1 MQHVVLERW
10 SRGSS
15 FLHDRDARAKILALL
30 IFLVAVATTHR
41 SFELA
46 ALVFE
51 DERCLVYADRID
63 NKTEEHRWH
72 AIGAA
77 QVESGTAAVLLVVHV
92 YREDNHGEEV
102 IRIISARAA
111 EKREVRRYQ
120 EQAMD

>member
-1 MQHVVLERW
+1 MRYEWDEAKNLRNQRK
-10 SRGSS
+10 
-15 FLHDRDARAKILALL
+15 HDGI
-30 IFLVAVATTHR
+30 

-63 NKTEEHRWH
+63 SKTEEQRWH

-77 QVESGTAAVLLVVHV
+77 RIEPGAAAMLLVVHV
-92 YREDNHGEEV
+92 YREDYRGEE
-102 IRIISARAA
+102 ITRIPERAAIGISARAA
-111 EKREVRRYQ
+111 EKHEIRRYQ